1 MARKHRSSSKALS
14 GAGSRPAAA
23 PAPAVPSLASA
34 VDWSAVIAES
44 RARAEAE
51 RPVEPRIGDL
61 LQHPVLGQ
69 LEVLEVDDLRIEV
82 RDRARNRRKL
92 ARPVLEFRMLGERHG
107 KRVLRVI
114 VRTA

>member
-1 MARKHRSSSKALS
+1 MRQKHRSPPKARS

-23 PAPAVPSLASA
+23 PMPAVPSLAAA

-44 RARAEAE
+44 QARAEAE

-61 LQHPVLGQ
+61 LQHPVLGL
-69 LEVLEVDDLRIEV
+69 LEVVEIDDLRIEV

-92 ARPVLEFRMLGERHG
+92 ARPVLEFRPLGERHG
-107 KRVLRVI
+107 KRVLRVT